1 MIRRTRYIVPH
12 RAVGSKWIHSSIG
25 QSIAHGLQG
34 RDMMDPT
41 DPSNPSVSMVIGW
54 TDGREAERVF
64 QGGSTK

>member
-41 DPSNPSVSMVIGW
+41 DLQVIGW